1 MGGLVRNETNR
12 GYLYYTENEWIGK
25 KPILLTAWQAAT
37 DKKAGLRSRLGA
49 SGTNKAKALLRRMDA
64 EGRK

>member
-1 MGGLVRNETNR
+1 MKGEMNK
-12 GYLYYTENEWIGK
+12 GYLYYTDGEWINK

-37 DKKAGLRSRLGA
+37 DKKAGLRSRMGA

-64 EGRK
+64 EKGQR